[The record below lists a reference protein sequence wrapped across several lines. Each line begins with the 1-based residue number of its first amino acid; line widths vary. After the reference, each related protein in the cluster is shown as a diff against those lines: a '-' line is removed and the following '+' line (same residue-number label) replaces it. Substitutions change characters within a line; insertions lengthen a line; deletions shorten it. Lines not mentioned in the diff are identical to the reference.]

1 MRELYHEI
9 VSSLRN
15 NKLRTALTGFAVSWG
30 IFLLIALLG
39 AGNGLMNSFM
49 GNVSDYISQSITV
62 RAWQTSK
69 PYAGYKEGRN
79 IQLDQKDINYT
90 AGSEWKGV
98 IENVTQATSRTSVT
112 LSLGANTVSGAVGGV
127 MPDYMEQE
135 KLKLSAGRF
144 IDQDDLKERRKVI
157 VITTS
162 QAKALCPKNPESILG
177 KWINANNTPY
187 RVVGILLTD
196 ERSFVRMCPIPYTT
210 YKVLYD
216 KSDKVASITF
226 SVNIPHT
233 LEDHKAFENAYEDGL
248 KRLHS
253 VAPDDNS
260 AFWLDNGY
268 TDNMQMSKATDII
281 RTALWILGLLTLVS
295 GIVGISNIMLIT
307 VKERT
312 HEFGIRKAIGAKPRS
327 IMGLIISE
335 SIAIT
340 TVFGYM
346 GMFLGMLACEIMDKT
361 VAQNAV
367 DIGMN
372 GDGQLIKINM
382 LVNPAVGL
390 DTALE
395 ATLLLII
402 AGTIAGAIP
411 AWKAARVKP
420 IEALRAE

>member
-1 MRELYHEI
+1 MHELYHEI

-49 GNVSDYISQSITV
+49 GNISEYISQNITV
-62 RAWQTSK
+62 HSWQTSK
-69 PYAGYKEGRN
+69 PYAGYKEGRR

-90 AGSEWKGV
+90 AGSEWEGV
-98 IENVTQATSRTSVT
+98 IENVTQATTRTSVT
-112 LSLGANTVSGAVGGV
+112 LSLGANSVGAAIAGV

-135 KLKLSAGRF
+135 KFKLYAGRF
-144 IDQDDLKERRKVI
+144 INPEDLEERRKVI
-157 VITTS
+157 VITTA
-162 QAKALCPKNPESILG
+162 QAKELSPKKPDAVLN
-177 KWINANNTPY
+177 KWINVGNISY

-196 ERSFVRMCPIPYTT
+196 ERSFVRLCPIPYTT

-216 KSDKVASITF
+216 KSDKVSTISF
-226 SVNIPHT
+226 SVNGPVT
-233 LEDHKAFENAYEDGL
+233 MEDHKAFEEAYEGSL
-248 KRLHS
+248 KRLHQ

-260 AFWLDNGY
+260 AFWFDNGY
-268 TDNMQMSKATDII
+268 TDNMQMNKASKII
-281 RTALWILGLLTLVS
+281 STALWILGLLTLVS

-312 HEFGIRKAIGAKPRS
+312 HEFGIRKAIGAKPLS
-327 IMGLIISE
+327 ILGLIISE

-340 TVFGYM
+340 TVFGYI

-361 VAQNAV
+361 VGRTAV

-372 GDGQLIKINM
+372 GDGEIIKINM

-390 DTALE
+390 DTAIE